1 MRPILLAAA
10 LALAA
15 MPAAAQPVST
25 TFPPAVTSEPAP
37 DATFKAGM
45 KVIHVPVG
53 GVAINGVV
61 YTAQGQ
67 GPHPTLVI
75 LHGLPGNEKNL
86 DLAQSVRRAG
96 WNAVTFNYRG
106 SWGSP
111 GTFSFGGIVP
121 DTRAIL
127 AYLRDP
133 ANAARL
139 GVDPRRVAIAGHSM
153 GGWAVAQTAAVEP
166 DLLGA
171 VMISAADMGK
181 LAKVPAAELAKDM
194 DGNREGLT
202 GATGQSMAAELI
214 AKGDGWRLDPLA
226 PALTSTRLLVLS
238 SDDGLAPD
246 TDRLIAAV
254 KAAGGT
260 KVQAFHAAT
269 DHGWSD
275 KRLTLQALVINWL
288 AGL

>member
-1 MRPILLAAA
+1 MRLILLAAV
-10 LALAA
+10 LVLAA
-15 MPAAAQPVST
+15 VPAAAQTVST
-25 TFPPAVTSEPAP
+25 QLPLAVTADPAP
-37 DATFKAGM
+37 DAKARARM
-45 KVIHVPVG
+45 EVIHVPVG
-53 GVAINGVV
+53 GVEINGVV
-61 YTAQGQ
+61 YVAQAAGT
-67 GPHPTLVI
+67 HPTLVI

-86 DLAQSVRRAG
+86 DLAQAVRRAG

-111 GTFSFGGIVP
+111 GTFSFAGIVP
-121 DTRAIL
+121 DTRAVL

-139 GVDPRRVAIAGHSM
+139 GVDPKRIAVAGHSM
-153 GGWAVAQTAAVEP
+153 GGWTVAQTAAVEP

-181 LAKVPAAELAKDM
+181 LAKVPAAALAQDM
-194 DGNREGLT
+194 DGNREGLAGVT
-202 GATGQSMAAELI
+202 GESMAAELI
-214 AKGDGWRLDPLA
+214 AKGDGWRLDPLV
-226 PALTSTRLLVLS
+226 PALKSTRLLVLS

-246 TDRLIAAV
+246 TDHLIAAI

-260 KVQAFHAAT
+260 KAQGYHAAT
-269 DHGWSD
+269 DHSWSD